1 MKKRVGLFG
10 STGRMGKEISQL
22 LAASDHMELHYA
34 VQRANAWD
42 ENRASEVD
50 VWIDFSLPEA
60 FEGML
65 QRVKATG
72 KPLVSGTTGL
82 TQAQHAKLKSLSET
96 QPVLWAS
103 NMSLGV
109 SVLAEALKVLSALSD
124 FDFQIEEIHHHRKKD
139 KPSGTAITLQET
151 LKQAVQK
158 DLPAPLAIRGGGVFG
173 EHKIYALGEEEVLT
187 FSHSALN
194 RTVFAKGAVRA
205 AGWIIEQ
212 DPGLY
217 SIANMLFKN

>member
-1 MKKRVGLFG
+1 
-10 STGRMGKEISQL
+10 MGKEISQL
-22 LAASDHMELHYA
+22 LATSSDLELHYA
-34 VQRANAWD
+34 VQRTTAWD
-42 ENRASEVD
+42 ESRASEVD

-60 FEGML
+60 FEAML
-65 QRVKATG
+65 QRVKSTG

-82 TQAQHAKLKSLSET
+82 SAEQLLKLKQLAEN

-109 SVLAEALKVLSALSD
+109 AVLSEALKALSALSD

-139 KPSGTAITLQET
+139 KPSGTAITLQEN
-151 LKQAVQK
+151 LKRAVQK
-158 DLPAPLAIRGGGVFG
+158 DLPEPVAIRGGGVFG

-205 AGWIIEQ
+205 ASWIIHQ
-212 DPGLY
+212 KSGYY

>member
-10 STGRMGKEISQL
+10 ATGRMGKEISQL
-22 LAASDHMELHYA
+22 LATSNDLELHYA
-34 VQRANAWD
+34 VQRTTAWD
-42 ENRASEVD
+42 EKRASEVD

-60 FEGML
+60 FEAML
-65 QRVKATG
+65 QRVKTTG

-82 TQAQHAKLKSLSET
+82 TPDQHAKLKSLSES

-109 SVLAEALKVLSALSD
+109 SVLTEALKVLSALSD
-124 FDFQIEEIHHHRKKD
+124 FDFQVEEIHHNRKKD
-139 KPSGTAITLQET
+139 KPSGTALSLQEA

-158 DLPAPLAIRGGGVFG
+158 DLPEPLAIRGGGVFG

-187 FSHSALN
+187 FGHSALN

-205 AGWIIEQ
+205 AGWIIRQ
-212 DPGLY
+212 KAGYY